1 MPNVRERLTKKT
13 IFTIPNILSFLRI
26 LLIPLMMWLY
36 LGKGD
41 ILGAV
46 IVLLVSSLT
55 DVVDGFIARK
65 FNMISDLGKLLD
77 PIADKLTQGCLLIA
91 LAITHPKLGLLI
103 ALFVVKEAV
112 MLTFGILCFRRTDTV
127 NSSHWYGKA
136 CTVILEGSAIAILAF
151 PNMPELVSDLLMD
164 ISIVAVLFSCAM
176 YVRFYLLL
184 MKKSLV
190 ENATGKRRE
199 KLVDLMFNRMPKVG
213 GEESALQD
221 AEAKAEETTEEHE
234 EKLPAEESSESGM
247 DQP

>member
-55 DVVDGFIARK
+55 DVVDGFVARK

-77 PIADKLTQGCLLIA
+77 PVADKLTQGCLLIA

-103 ALFVVKEAV
+103 ALFVLKEAV

-151 PNMPELVSDLLMD
+151 PNMPEWVSDLLVD

-176 YVRFYLLL
+176 YVRFYLLV
-184 MKKSLV
+184 MKTSLV
-190 ENATGKRRE
+190 ENATGKKRE
-199 KLVDLMFNRMPKVG
+199 KLVDLLFNRMPEVG
-213 GEESALQD
+213 GEEAALR
-221 AEAKAEETTEEHE
+221 KAEEDSRQAAADVPQETGEEQGADPPE
-234 EKLPAEESSESGM
+234 T
-247 DQP
+247 